1 MVSYVEKEF
10 ENFGRCLWI
19 TNGGIEAVV
28 TLDVG
33 PRVIRFGF
41 VGGQN
46 LFVTQPD
53 RGTRWSGPAFDAYY
67 GKGSVSYAFGG
78 HRIWVTP
85 ERAPET
91 YYPDNDPVAWAAEGD
106 RFRFTPP
113 PQRGNGI
120 QLELSLR
127 MDPEKPVVE
136 VENAVTNVSDGEKEF
151 AVWTV
156 SAMNLGGLAFL
167 PHATDK
173 TGYLPNRTLSL
184 WPYTDA
190 SDARFFNGRQY
201 LSFRQDPQAKGSF
214 KMGTNNRAGRAAY
227 LLNGEVF
234 GKQTAPHDPGR
245 RYPDGG
251 VSFETYLSPCI
262 LEMETLGPVETVS
275 PGQRAALTETWSLT
289 RTERRPEPGDEASL
303 DALWQEIW

>member
-1 MVSYVEKEF
+1 MVTYFEKEF

-19 TNGGIEAVV
+19 TNGVIEAAV

-67 GKGSVSYAFGG
+67 GAGSVSYAFGG
-78 HRIWVTP
+78 HRIWITP

-91 YYPDNDPVAWAAEGD
+91 YYPDNDPVAWEAVGD

-113 PQRGNGI
+113 PQRKNEV
-120 QLELSLR
+120 QLELILR
-127 MDPEKPVVE
+127 MDPEKPLLS
-136 VENAVTNVSDGEKEF
+136 VENAVTNVSGGEKEF

-156 SAMNLGGLAFL
+156 SAMNLGGLEVL

-190 SDARFFNGRQY
+190 ADDRFYNGRQY
-201 LSFRQDPQAKGSF
+201 LSFRQDPRASGAFKLGS
-214 KMGTNNRAGRAAY
+214 NNRSGRVAY

-234 GKQTAPHDPGR
+234 RKETPPHEPDR

-251 VSFETYLSPCI
+251 VSFETYLSPSI
-262 LEMETLGPVETVS
+262 LELETLGPVETVS
-275 PGQRAALTETWSLT
+275 PGQRVTLEETWSLI
-289 RTERRPEPGDEASL
+289 RTDRRPDPRQDGEL
-303 DALWQEIW
+303 DAFWREIW